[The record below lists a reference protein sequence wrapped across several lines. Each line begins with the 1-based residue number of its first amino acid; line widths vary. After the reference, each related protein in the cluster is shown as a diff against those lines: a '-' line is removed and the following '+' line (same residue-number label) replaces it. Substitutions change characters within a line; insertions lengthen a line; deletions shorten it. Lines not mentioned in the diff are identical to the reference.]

1 LNVYAGI
8 TKFGVTGM
16 CKVAGTTK
24 HISQY
29 TNKQGNPAK
38 NITSQEY
45 YHVVYDHLLPEGKR
59 LFSCAGISKWFLQQD
74 NDPTH
79 KVASTKAL
87 EDWKQKCPGSVV
99 EVLPQWPP
107 NSPDLSPIENV
118 WGYVQAEVNKAGC
131 KNFDEFQAKVQ
142 EVFKNLSQKH
152 VRNLFNSMKGRIE
165 ECMAKKGARIKH

>member
-1 LNVYAGI
+1 
-8 TKFGVTGM
+8 M

-59 LFSCAGISKWFLQQD
+59 LFSCAGISKWFMQQD

-87 EDWKQKCPGSVV
+87 EDWKQKCPGFVV

-142 EVFKNLSQKH
+142 EVFKNLSHKH
-152 VRNLFNSMKGRIE
+152 VSNLFNSMKGRIE